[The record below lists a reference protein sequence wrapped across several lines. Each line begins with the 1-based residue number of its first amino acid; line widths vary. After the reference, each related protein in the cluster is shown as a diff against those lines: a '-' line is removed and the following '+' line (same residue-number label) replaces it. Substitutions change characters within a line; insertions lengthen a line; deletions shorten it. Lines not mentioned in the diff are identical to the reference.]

1 MADILPQREEQSSQ
15 EIINLVVDESRGTGP
30 QAEDFI
36 KTWGSGDVDCVEL
49 GTTMRKDV
57 LRSITLLSKDGVRH
71 ELPVKLLWNSFRDIR
86 LGGSL
91 DSPTRLKFK
100 TAGGETREI
109 TPRTDLKKLKEIF
122 GSMVVGMKKLDKDF
136 DVDIKQVAYEAP

>member
-1 MADILPQREEQSSQ
+1 
-15 EIINLVVDESRGTGP
+15 
-30 QAEDFI
+30 
-36 KTWGSGDVDCVEL
+36 
-49 GTTMRKDV
+49 MRKDV